1 MLTHAQGA
9 FVLAFRLT
17 KDAVRFCH
25 AAQAALLLQEWSP
38 EATAFFPKP
47 VLGTDDRP
55 ILAGPPMAMAV
66 HESSQYQCAPL
77 LVWPV
82 P

>member
-1 MLTHAQGA
+1 MPAQGA

-25 AAQAALLLQEWSP
+25 AAQAALLLRDWGV
-38 EATAFFPKP
+38 EAAAYWPKP
-47 VLGTDDRP
+47 VLGPDDRP

-66 HESSQYQCAPL
+66 HESAQYQCALRPL
-77 LVWPV
+77 T
-82 P
+82 